1 MTAAVAEELSMP
13 SRNPVRRVVDRILG
27 VPLVDKIIGA
37 NVIIIA
43 AGFAYEAIASGPVE
57 RATVIAMTVVM
68 IAASIVNVALI
79 RLALKPVK
87 ELAIIAEKVS
97 AGDFSARGK
106 PSPFGDE
113 QLSTLGSTINSLLDS
128 LATERK
134 RIRDLGAEVIYAQ
147 DRERARV
154 SRELHDSIA
163 QTLAAAKFQI
173 MAAGN
178 SAAPEVRERLSAVNE
193 MLTDVTEEVRNV
205 SYTLHPRV
213 AEDLGLESALA
224 MLARQIAQRSGVDVS
239 VSVSVSAEPLPVNTA
254 STIYRVAEES
264 LKNIEMHSRAKKASV
279 DVVSGGGQI
288 RIEVSDDG
296 IGFDQSRMN
305 RVVGRSGLASIKD
318 RVVLAGGTMQIDS
331 KPNGGTSVMAEL
343 QTSEDAK

>member
-1 MTAAVAEELSMP
+1 MTVAVAEKVRRP
-13 SRNPVRRVVDRILG
+13 NGNAVRRVVDRTLG
-27 VPLVDKIIGA
+27 VPLVGKIIGA

-43 AGFAYEAIASGPVE
+43 AGFAYEAIAGGPVE
-57 RATVIAMTVVM
+57 RATLVAMTVVM
-68 IAASIVNVALI
+68 LAASIANVALI

-87 ELAIIAEKVS
+87 ELATLAAQVS
-97 AGDFSARGK
+97 AGDFSARAK

-113 QLSTLGSTINSLLDS
+113 QLGTLGATINSLLDS
-128 LATERK
+128 LAAERK

-173 MAAGN
+173 VAVGN
-178 SAAPEVRERLSAVNE
+178 SAAPEVREHLSAVNE
-193 MLTDVTEEVRNV
+193 MLTAVTEEVRDV

-224 MLARQIAQRSGVDVS
+224 MLARQIGQRSGVDVS
-239 VSVSVSAEPLPVNTA
+239 VSVSVSAEPIPINVA
-254 STIYRVAEES
+254 STVYRVAEES

-279 DVVSGGGQI
+279 DVVSGSGQI

-296 IGFDQSRMN
+296 TGFDQSRMN
-305 RVVGRSGLASIKD
+305 RVAGRSGLASVKD
-318 RVVLAGGTMQIDS
+318 RVVLAGGSMQIDS
-331 KPNGGTSVMAEL
+331 KPDGGTRVMAEL
-343 QTSEDAK
+343 QTSGDAK

>member
-1 MTAAVAEELSMP
+1 
-13 SRNPVRRVVDRILG
+13 
-27 VPLVDKIIGA
+27 
-37 NVIIIA
+37 
-43 AGFAYEAIASGPVE
+43 
-57 RATVIAMTVVM
+57 
-68 IAASIVNVALI
+68 
-79 RLALKPVK
+79 
-87 ELAIIAEKVS
+87 
-97 AGDFSARGK
+97 
-106 PSPFGDE
+106 
-113 QLSTLGSTINSLLDS
+113 
-128 LATERK
+128 
-134 RIRDLGAEVIYAQ
+134 
-147 DRERARV
+147 
-154 SRELHDSIA
+154 
-163 QTLAAAKFQI
+163 

-331 KPNGGTSVMAEL
+331 KPNRGTNVMAEL

>member
-1 MTAAVAEELSMP
+1 MTVAVAEKLRRP
-13 SRNPVRRVVDRILG
+13 KRNVVHRVVDRILG

-43 AGFAYEAIASGPVE
+43 AGFAYQAIARGPAE
-57 RATVIAMTVVM
+57 RETLIAMIVAMV
-68 IAASIVNVALI
+68 AASIVNVALI

-87 ELAIIAEKVS
+87 ELVVLAERVS
-97 AGDFSARGK
+97 DGDFSARGK
-106 PSPFGDE
+106 PSPVADKE
-113 QLSTLGSTINSLLDS
+113 LSRLGATINSLLDS
-128 LATERK
+128 LAAERK
-134 RIRDLGAEVIYAQ
+134 RIRDLGAEVIFAQ

-163 QTLAAAKFQI
+163 QTLAAAKYQI
-173 MAAGN
+173 VAAGN
-178 SAAPEVRERLSAVNE
+178 AAGPEVREHLSAVSE
-193 MLTDVTEEVRNV
+193 MLTDVTEEVRDV

-224 MLARQIAQRSGVDVS
+224 MLARQIGQRSGVDVS
-239 VSVSVSAEPLPVNTA
+239 VSVGVSAEPIPVNVA

-296 IGFDQSRMN
+296 TGFDQSRMN
-305 RVVGRSGLASIKD
+305 RVVGRSGLASVID
-318 RVVLAGGTMQIDS
+318 RVVLAGGRMQIDS
-331 KPNGGTSVMAEL
+331 KPNGGTRVMAEI
-343 QTSEDAK
+343 QTSGDAK